1 MEEQNTFDY
10 RECAVTI
17 IFLAIN
23 ILAYIYC
30 TYSGE
35 MVYNMGCMDAES
47 VLLDHE
53 YYRFFTSIF
62 MHGGVDHL
70 VSNMIFLVALGEMLE
85 RVIGHI
91 RFALLYILSGIG
103 GSIFSIA
110 NVVLSG
116 RHYTAVGASG
126 AIFGLIG
133 ALLILVVI
141 NNGRYQGIS
150 IRRMLFAI
158 AYMVYEGMASEGVD
172 NAAHLGGL
180 IFGVLIMAAMYV
192 AETFTIKKN

>member
-10 RECAVTI
+10 REFAVTI

-23 ILAYIYC
+23 ILSFIYC

-35 MVYNMGCMDAES
+35 IVYNMGCMDAEG

-133 ALLILVVI
+133 ALLILIVI

-192 AETFTIKKN
+192 ADNFTIKKN